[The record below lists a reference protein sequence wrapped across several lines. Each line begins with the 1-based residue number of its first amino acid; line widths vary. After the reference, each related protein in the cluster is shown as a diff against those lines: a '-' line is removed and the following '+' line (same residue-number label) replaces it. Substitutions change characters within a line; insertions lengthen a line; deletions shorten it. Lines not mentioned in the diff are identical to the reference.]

1 MNLYDELADWWPLV
15 SPPSD
20 YAEEAAE
27 YLRLL
32 RAAATKPLETVL
44 ELGSGGGNNAS
55 HLKRD
60 FRMTLVEPSEGMR
73 AHSIAL
79 NPECEHLL
87 GDMRTVRLGRTFD
100 AVFIHDAIE
109 YMASEEDLRAA
120 LATAAEHVA
129 PGGVALVAP
138 DDTRE
143 TFEPGLTR
151 RGEAG
156 ALTLRAGRATRWD
169 GGTVEWIKEL
179 ESCSKLSTPSEVDAF
194 SRVLGDMA
202 RSKDRRYLPVMLSYL
217 DDDAEAGDVMKVI
230 IGMAESF
237 GADDYVSAVI
247 GMLGVLRGRARDWLE
262 VIHWRIFS
270 SDEFTRAYR
279 VARLGHADD
288 AVVRGFLEDFLKE
301 NPEKQE
307 RVEFVLTE

>member
-1 MNLYDELADWWPLV
+1 M
-15 SPPSD
+15 
-20 YAEEAAE
+20 
-27 YLRLL
+27 
-32 RAAATKPLETVL
+32 
-44 ELGSGGGNNAS
+44 
-55 HLKRD
+55 
-60 FRMTLVEPSEGMR
+60 
-73 AHSIAL
+73 
-79 NPECEHLL
+79 
-87 GDMRTVRLGRTFD
+87 
-100 AVFIHDAIE
+100 
-109 YMASEEDLRAA
+109 
-120 LATAAEHVA
+120 
-129 PGGVALVAP
+129 
-138 DDTRE
+138 
-143 TFEPGLTR
+143 
-151 RGEAG
+151 
-156 ALTLRAGRATRWD
+156 
-169 GGTVEWIKEL
+169 EWIKEL

-270 SDEFTRAYR
+270 SDELTRAYR
-279 VARLGHADD
+279 VARLGLADD